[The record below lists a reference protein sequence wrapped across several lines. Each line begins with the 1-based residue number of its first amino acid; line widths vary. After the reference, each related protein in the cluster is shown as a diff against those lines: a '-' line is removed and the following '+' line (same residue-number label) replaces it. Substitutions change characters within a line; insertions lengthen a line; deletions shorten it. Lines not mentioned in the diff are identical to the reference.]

1 MSEIPREHLDRIEAK
16 LDLVIDGLAQGRT
29 QAEQLG
35 TAQTHVD
42 RRVRSLE
49 KWRYAVGGSV
59 FISLASI
66 ATSLGNSA
74 PR

>member
-1 MSEIPREHLDRIEAK
+1 MSEIPREHLEHMARIEAK
-16 LDLVIDGLAQGRT
+16 LDTLLAQTADLQQHAGTNAMTEKR
-29 QAEQLG
+29 LG
-35 TAQTHVD
+35 
-42 RRVRSLE
+42 SLE

-66 ATSLGNSA
+66 ATSLANVA